1 MGHSPWSC
9 KELDTTEQECPSGT
23 GIIGIPVLI
32 PFPNEE
38 SRNGYQSCDAA
49 RLTGA
54 MGRGGTTEEIT
65 YPLWVCGWGGHET
78 LLCQGTGCES
88 KRPYLKC
95 KNNQPCHVTTAM
107 YEKPLE
113 VH

>member
-65 YPLWVCGWGGHET
+65 YPLT
-78 LLCQGTGCES
+78 LSAPTKPEPP
-88 KRPYLKC
+88 KPIHTPVP
-95 KNNQPCHVTTAM
+95 PCSLSEEAICAS
-107 YEKPLE
+107 
-113 VH
+113 